1 MQPNITAYICKP
13 VTRQVVEWFNY
24 GMPRIFFVGL
34 MVLAAGIDVRTR
46 DLGIGGPASNPLE
59 VMFLLALLL
68 LLLDT
73 VIYKHQPS
81 LMLKATWNA
90 NPFVC
95 LYFGW
100 AFLAAVIGLS
110 ESLFVFRNLFPAF
123 VLFAYLSFG
132 VRKPA
137 DLGWLLFIFLLAALP
152 NLLLGLS
159 QYLFGRPFPV
169 RMNEASA
176 VKMDMDGTFVKTLIT
191 GLFNHPN
198 AISIFLVPVFLV
210 AFGIVFSRVKKSIWR
225 LLLSLGI
232 MLVAAILLY
241 VTRSKGAWAW
251 SILGIGVI
259 LAPSWLLSFRRAWI
273 VQILVLIMGIIG
285 MTLGSLLL
293 GGAFRTMQTRID
305 LWGTVLHVLK
315 DSAFAALF
323 GNGQE
328 AVWYLSM
335 RLANLTYAN
344 AHNVFLNQAV
354 YFGIPAMIFYTGI
367 FVWGIRNAQVAFST
381 TADQNIRLVARIS
394 LAVLMAIA
402 GQYFFE
408 PASESSGLASEFLLF
423 VGLAAGSARLAASK

>member
-1 MQPNITAYICKP
+1 MQPNITANMYKP
-13 VTRQVVEWFNY
+13 VNKPVVEWFDY

-34 MVLAAGIDVRTR
+34 MIFAAGIDVRTR
-46 DLGIGGPASNPLE
+46 DIGVGGPASNPLE

-68 LLLDT
+68 LLVDT
-73 VIYKHQPS
+73 VIYTRQPS
-81 LMLKATWNA
+81 LILKATWNA

-100 AFLAAVIGLS
+100 ALGAAVIGLS
-110 ESLFVFRNLFPAF
+110 ESIFVFRNLFPAF
-123 VLFAYLSFG
+123 VLFAYLSFSI
-132 VRKPA
+132 RKPA
-137 DLGWLLFIFLLAALP
+137 DLGWLLFVFLLAALP

-169 RMNEASA
+169 RMNVASA

-191 GLFNHPN
+191 GFFNHPN
-198 AISIFLVPVFLV
+198 GISIFLVPVFLV
-210 AFGIVFSRVKKSIWR
+210 AFGVVFSRLTKSIWR
-225 LLLSLGI
+225 LLFSFGI

-241 VTRSKGAWAW
+241 VARSKGAWGW
-251 SILGIGVI
+251 CLVGIGVL
-259 LAPSWLLSFRRAWI
+259 LAPSWLLSIRRAWI
-273 VQILVLIMGIIG
+273 AHISVVIIGIIG
-285 MTLGSLLL
+285 MTLGSLML

-305 LWGTVLHVLK
+305 LWRTVLHVLN
-315 DSAFAALF
+315 DSTFVALF

-335 RLANLTYAN
+335 RLSNLQYAN

-354 YFGIPAMIFYTGI
+354 YFGIPAMLFYIGI
-367 FVWGIRNAQVAFST
+367 FVWGIRNAQIAFSK
-381 TADQNIRLVARIS
+381 ADDPNIRLVARIS
-394 LAVLMAIA
+394 LAVLMAVA

-423 VGLAAGSARLAASK
+423 VGLAAGASRLAVSK